1 MQLSTKGRYA
11 VMAMVDLAGRGAGS
25 SVTLA
30 SIAERQHISVAYLEQ
45 LFMKLR
51 RSGLVKAVRG
61 PRGGYQLAR
70 APSDISVADIMTA
83 ADEPVRMNRCSVEGN
98 DWCLGSKR
106 CATHDLWRAL
116 GTHIS
121 TFLGSVS
128 LKDVVDGTL
137 AGPAFALPVVEPAA
151 VAAGPKQ
158 RAVSP

>member
-11 VMAMVDLAGRGAGS
+11 VMAMVDLAGHGS
-25 SVTLA
+25 GTSLPLA

-51 RSGLVKAVRG
+51 RAGLVKAVRG
-61 PRGGYQLAR
+61 PKGGYQLAR
-70 APSDISVADIMTA
+70 APFDISVADIMTA

-98 DWCLGSKR
+98 DWCLGTKR

-121 TFLGSVS
+121 AFLGAVS
-128 LKDVVDGTL
+128 LKDVLDGTL
-137 AGPAFALPVVEPAA
+137 DGAGLALPPGAPAA
-151 VAAGPKQ
+151 KAGTKQ
-158 RAVSP
+158 RVVT